1 MKRPPKAVGTPFE
14 DHISSGKN
22 TYVYD
27 AHTYHTKVPPEG
39 IKRLIEYYTNP
50 NDVVLDPFCGSGMT
64 GVAALETSRKAII
77 SDLSPAAAFIAYNFC
92 TPIDHARFLAAVND
106 VLKKSQEIEIY
117 LYGTRSRETNTVI
130 PNLYTVWSFGYVCSH
145 CDKEFVLWDV
155 ARDEKPSVRES
166 KILSKFNCP
175 HCDASLNKR
184 QLERTR
190 RYPVQV
196 GYQSITNRMKEAT
209 AELTDED
216 RQRLADIERHG
227 IPAGLWYPKVKFPDG
242 INTRQPITAGIRR
255 IDQAYTTRSLWA
267 MAHLWQMA
275 LDWPERDIREKL
287 LFTLTSLYKRVTVFS
302 EFQFWGGS
310 GNTANFNVPAIM
322 NEQNVFR
329 AFERKARTIS
339 WYFREA
345 PKTPRQLRVSCQ
357 SATDLRQLPEHSIDY
372 VFTDPPFGGNINYSE
387 MNLLWESWLGVRT
400 DTTNEAIINKTQ
412 GKAAEQY
419 RDLLAQGFQE
429 FAASLKKARGLQ

>member
-1 MKRPPKAVGTPFE
+1 MRQRILPFDLPAEVTEPPVIRYGKHFSGNRLQNPPVFALETNADFASLVDMKRPPKAVGTPFE

-27 AHTYHTKVPPEG
+27 AHTYHTNSPPEG

-227 IPAGLWYPKVKFPDG
+227 IPAGLWYPKVKFPG
-242 INTRQPITAGIRR
+242 RHQYSPANHRR
-255 IDQAYTTRSLWA
+255 
-267 MAHLWQMA
+267 
-275 LDWPERDIREKL
+275 
-287 LFTLTSLYKRVTVFS
+287 
-302 EFQFWGGS
+302 
-310 GNTANFNVPAIM
+310 
-322 NEQNVFR
+322 
-329 AFERKARTIS
+329 
-339 WYFREA
+339 
-345 PKTPRQLRVSCQ
+345 
-357 SATDLRQLPEHSIDY
+357 HS
-372 VFTDPPFGGNINYSE
+372 PN
-387 MNLLWESWLGVRT
+387 
-400 DTTNEAIINKTQ
+400 
-412 GKAAEQY
+412 
-419 RDLLAQGFQE
+419 
-429 FAASLKKARGLQ
+429 

>member
-1 MKRPPKAVGTPFE
+1 
-14 DHISSGKN
+14 
-22 TYVYD
+22 
-27 AHTYHTKVPPEG
+27 
-39 IKRLIEYYTNP
+39 
-50 NDVVLDPFCGSGMT
+50 
-64 GVAALETSRKAII
+64 
-77 SDLSPAAAFIAYNFC
+77 
-92 TPIDHARFLAAVND
+92 
-106 VLKKSQEIEIY
+106 
-117 LYGTRSRETNTVI
+117 
-130 PNLYTVWSFGYVCSH
+130 
-145 CDKEFVLWDV
+145 
-155 ARDEKPSVRES
+155 
-166 KILSKFNCP
+166 
-175 HCDASLNKR
+175 
-184 QLERTR
+184 
-190 RYPVQV
+190 
-196 GYQSITNRMKEAT
+196 
-209 AELTDED
+209 
-216 RQRLADIERHG
+216 
-227 IPAGLWYPKVKFPDG
+227 
-242 INTRQPITAGIRR
+242 
-255 IDQAYTTRSLWA
+255 

-302 EFQFWGGS
+302 EFRFWGGS

-400 DTTNEAIINKTQ
+400 DMTNEAIINKTQ

-419 RDLLAQGFQE
+419 RESPPAQAF
-429 FAASLKKARGLQ
+429 